1 MRPNRYVILVSILLG
16 LFGIWFSADAVG
28 QYLNTVRSFAGIEYS
43 YVEDSFTWL
52 DPEHRRGTAEFRIH
66 NDADNAVTIAHLEAL
81 LYFDGEFAG
90 ARYTDW
96 DRVEIPAGETS
107 TVEVQFLTSIERM
120 RSAGSEADLSVESQI
135 RLDFEGIEREMTVRA
150 SDSIGRVPYE
160 EE

>member
-16 LFGIWFSADAVG
+16 SFGLWFSADAVG
-28 QYLNTVRSFAGIEYS
+28 QYLDTVRSFAGIEYS
-43 YVEDSFTWL
+43 YVEDSFEWR

-66 NDADNAVTIAHLEAL
+66 NDADNAVTIAHLEAR

-96 DRVEIPAGETS
+96 DAVEIPAGET
-107 TVEVQFLTSIERM
+107 TVVEVPFLTSIERM
-120 RSAGSEADLSVESQI
+120 RPAGSEAELSVESEL

-150 SDSIGRVPYE
+150 SDSIGTVPYVE
-160 EE
+160 D